1 MADQSPTSMSAA
13 AQAYQESLHKYQ
25 PRADSANPQPSP
37 APPPPTDVMPDTAM
51 RDAPPV
57 SAQSPQAM
65 VAISP
70 RANIICK
77 SIDLSSL
84 QQSPAPATLSTTSTP
99 APARTATPSRTTNGI
114 AEVPKAEPEVI
125 PIPTKPVPHG
135 APARRYLNEKVTGVL
150 LEGMK
155 KLAKEQPKDP
165 LRVLGEHLLQRSKEL
180 EGT

>member
-1 MADQSPTSMSAA
+1 MSAA

-25 PRADSANPQPSP
+25 PRADSANLQPSP

-51 RDAPPV
+51 RDAPPA

-65 VAISP
+65 
-70 RANIICK
+70 
-77 SIDLSSL
+77 
-84 QQSPAPATLSTTSTP
+84 QSPAPATQSTTSTP

-114 AEVPKAEPEVI
+114 AEVSKAEPEVT

-155 KLAKEQPKDP
+155 KLAKEQ
-165 LRVLGEHLLQRSKEL
+165 
-180 EGT
+180 